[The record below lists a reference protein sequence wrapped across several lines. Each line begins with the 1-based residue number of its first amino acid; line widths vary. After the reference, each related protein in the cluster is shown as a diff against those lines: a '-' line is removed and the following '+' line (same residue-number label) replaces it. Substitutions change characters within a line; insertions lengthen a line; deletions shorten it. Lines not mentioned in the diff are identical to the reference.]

1 MASLFITDL
10 KARRASASK
19 ERDAMKPLL
28 DEVYD
33 YVIPY
38 RRGIGDTSS
47 SGAAGEKRVNRIF
60 DLTAMNAAFRFPGK
74 LQQDLC
80 PPEEKWFTLELG
92 PIGKRMPDA
101 DQTGKELE
109 AISEILGTGVA
120 TGEWDTAFPEMA
132 SDLLNSTGF
141 MLINE
146 GEDDRWARFCTA
158 PAHELLIEPGPYND
172 IWGIYWTRKWSL
184 GNIMAEWH
192 DGTFT
197 DEFKK
202 LAAEKPNDE
211 IDVHQ
216 DTRWDPKKKKWC
228 FYVWL
233 DKYEAAGFVTTRETF
248 TCPWI
253 TPRYFKLP
261 GETWG
266 RGLAMVAMPA
276 IKTTN
281 KVVELTLKAAAI
293 ALLGIYTYTPH
304 SQFNPDTARIEPGQF
319 WPVASNGGV
328 LGPGIQKFEA
338 PRIDLSN
345 IMLNELRG
353 QIQATLL
360 DQALP
365 PDGAAVRSATEII
378 ERVKQLT
385 SNESGAYGRLIMEI
399 VVPVVRRLIEIAWNK
414 KLIPQRIPIDQL
426 LIRVRVT
433 SPMAAARRAKAV
445 ERVIQFLAMGLQVA
459 PQVMQLIID
468 QEALLLELAA
478 AFGVE
483 RKFIRDETNRE
494 GIKAQVQAL
503 IAQALAA
510 QQAQAAAAAP
520 PPQAAPVPAAA

>member
-1 MASLFITDL
+1 MTALSITDL
-10 KARRASASK
+10 KARRAAAGK

-38 RRGIGDTSS
+38 RRGIDSTSGGS
-47 SGAAGEKRVNRIF
+47 VGAGEKRVNRIF
-60 DLTAMNAAFRFPGK
+60 ELTAMNAAFRFPGK

-92 PIGKRMPDA
+92 PIGKRMSDA
-101 DQTGKELE
+101 EATGKELE
-109 AISEILGTGVA
+109 GISEILGTGVA
-120 TGEWDTAFPEMA
+120 TGEWDTAFPEMGA
-132 SDLLNSTGF
+132 DLLNSTGF
-141 MLINE
+141 MLILE
-146 GEDDRWARFCTA
+146 GEDDRWARFVCV
-158 PAHELLIEPGPYND
+158 PAHEMLIAPGPYSD
-172 IWGIYWTRKWSL
+172 IWFLAWSRKWTHA
-184 GNIMAEWH
+184 NILATWPK
-192 DGTFT
+192 GKFT
-197 DEFKK
+197 EEFKRV
-202 LAAEKPNDE
+202 AAEKPNDE
-211 IDVHQ
+211 VTVNQ
-216 DTRWDPKKKKWC
+216 DTCWDPAKKKWC
-228 FYVWL
+228 LYVWL
-233 DKYEAAGFVTTRETF
+233 DGYEGQMVHEVESY

-253 TPRYFKLP
+253 APRYFKLP

-276 IKTTN
+276 IKTAN

-328 LGPGIQKFEA
+328 LGEGIKKLEA
-338 PRIDLSN
+338 PRLDLTH
-345 IMLNELRG
+345 IVLNELRM
-353 QIQATLL
+353 QIQSTLM

-385 SNESGAYGRLIMEI
+385 ANESGAYGRLIMEI

-414 KLIPQRIPIDQL
+414 KLIPQRIPVDQL

-445 ERVIQFLAMGLQVA
+445 ERTIQFLAMGMQIA

-483 RKFIRDETNRE
+483 RKFIRDQGGRDK
-494 GIKAQVQAL
+494 IKAQVQAI

-510 QQAQAAAAAP
+510 QQAQAQAAAAP
-520 PPQAAPVPAAA
+520 AQAPPVPAAV